1 MNLIKTSVL
10 TTISTIIKILSG
22 FLINKMMA
30 IYIGPAGLAMV
41 GPLQNFNTFVT
52 TLSNGAITQGVVKY
66 VAEYDTLERKKGI
79 FSTSVVV
86 SLLCSFSIG
95 VILFIFNLELSILI
109 LKSDEY
115 ASVFT
120 LFSFTIVL
128 FALNT
133 MLMAILNGQKEIK
146 KYVYINIVNSL
157 VILILTYL
165 LIVELNIIGVFYA
178 LVTGQSVVFF
188 ITLFFVIKAKWFRW
202 EYFLNG
208 PDRKSL
214 VKLSKF
220 SLMALTSAITVPVS
234 HIIIRNYIGENLS
247 WSDAGYWQGM
257 WYISTMY
264 LLIITTALS
273 VYYLPRLSS
282 ISEKKYIKKEI
293 IYGYKIVIPIA
304 IVLSLL
310 VYTFRYAIIEVAF
323 TADFYQMEV
332 LFKWQLI
339 GDIIKIFAWILG
351 YVLIAKAMSAVYI
364 YTEIIFSILF
374 VLSSIYFL
382 DKFGLIGM
390 SYSFAFYN
398 LIYSIYLIV
407 ILNVYFFNKSDAQ

>member
-1 MNLIKTSVL
+1 
-10 TTISTIIKILSG
+10 
-22 FLINKMMA
+22 
-30 IYIGPAGLAMV
+30 
-41 GPLQNFNTFVT
+41 
-52 TLSNGAITQGVVKY
+52 
-66 VAEYDTLERKKGI
+66 
-79 FSTSVVV
+79 
-86 SLLCSFSIG
+86 
-95 VILFIFNLELSILI
+95 
-109 LKSDEY
+109 
-115 ASVFT
+115 
-120 LFSFTIVL
+120 
-128 FALNT
+128 
-133 MLMAILNGQKEIK
+133 
-146 KYVYINIVNSL
+146 
-157 VILILTYL
+157 
-165 LIVELNIIGVFYA
+165 
-178 LVTGQSVVFF
+178 
-188 ITLFFVIKAKWFRW
+188 
-202 EYFLNG
+202 
-208 PDRKSL
+208 
-214 VKLSKF
+214 
-220 SLMALTSAITVPVS
+220 MALTSAITVPVS